1 MRIIAKCALL
11 RSLSPDVLKRCCL
24 QIQRASVHSR
34 LQCQRQ
40 PRRIFFDYSPS
51 GRELDIVNAH
61 RRRRPSSM
69 RIVSRIESSQRYLP
83 HQSPSLSLMGTR
95 PNIIKLPSRQEQ
107 GARSAPLQAAFPPLT
122 HVDGEIPPELSPLDA
137 FAAQGRLLA
146 KQLEGTLENGRRAS
160 RLPPLMIANTLVP
173 GRPYLRSAVSAG
185 PPVAVA
191 QVDPALAAVPQP
203 QPMVQVQSPDIRPT
217 SCYPSLSDVHRASAD
232 VEALPAIT
240 PLSDRYN
247 PPNRPTRP
255 EAGDIAIIPRT
266 LSPDHFSVTTG
277 DEQDIRDDQ
286 ASIQP
291 QTSLDS
297 TGKASRS
304 PTSLSNDAAS
314 LEEPHAA
321 ALTPPKPSVWRGL
334 SSIRSVL
341 PEHPDDDRTSHLEA
355 STSSLPMMRKLSS
368 GSGFS
373 TSTPPRSPFFYLPPR
388 SPSLNSERS
397 LGGLRN
403 ARVRTNFSRPLSRTD
418 RPSLDALSRQNSSD
432 SQLPRGSCSE
442 ALPPRPSDVDVQPPV
457 APYADDNVPTPVSMT
472 SDEDFDT
479 SSENP
484 LGPAPA
490 YVYSRYSLPRGRILH
505 RDPGVL
511 HDDPRERHRFQ
522 WELPSGPPDGHV
534 ATIAHYPVQR
544 PPSPPS
550 PPPLANGIASS
561 PNQSQSE
568 GLAIRG
574 LVRSASV
581 TPDAPRSRLPETSPR
596 HRGGTSP
603 VPSPVVVPPS
613 DRAGTPS
620 APVPHLQY
628 PVPTDARDPSA
639 EEHLNKGIE
648 CHEQGSL
655 KESTYHLRIAAR
667 ANHPT
672 AMLLYALACRHGWG
686 MRPNP
691 REGVQWLR
699 RAADLVSLEVADEE
713 GRGLSAPADILETK
727 TRRAQFA
734 LSIYELGVSHM
745 NGWGI
750 EQDKALALR
759 CFEIAG
765 GSRFPLPT
773 WARIDLFLT
782 SVSV

>member
-1 MRIIAKCALL
+1 
-11 RSLSPDVLKRCCL
+11 
-24 QIQRASVHSR
+24 
-34 LQCQRQ
+34 
-40 PRRIFFDYSPS
+40 
-51 GRELDIVNAH
+51 
-61 RRRRPSSM
+61 
-69 RIVSRIESSQRYLP
+69 
-83 HQSPSLSLMGTR
+83 MGTR
-95 PNIIKLPSRQEQ
+95 PNIIKLPSQQEQ
-107 GARSAPLQAAFPPLT
+107 GARSAPLLAAFPRLA

-173 GRPYLRSAVSAG
+173 GRPYPRSDVSSG
-185 PPVAVA
+185 PPVTVTP
-191 QVDPALAAVPQP
+191 VDPSLAAIPQP
-203 QPMVQVQSPDIRPT
+203 QPTVQVQTPDFRPT
-217 SCYPSLSDVHRASAD
+217 SCYPSLSDFHRASAD
-232 VEALPAIT
+232 ADALPTIP
-240 PLSDRYN
+240 PLSNQYDR
-247 PPNRPTRP
+247 PNGSTGP

-277 DEQDIRDDQ
+277 DEQDLRDDQ
-286 ASIQP
+286 ARIRP

-297 TGKASRS
+297 ARKHSRS
-304 PTSLSNDAAS
+304 PMRSSNDAAS
-314 LEEPHAA
+314 LEGPHAA
-321 ALTPPKPSVWRGL
+321 APTPQRPSFWRGP

-341 PEHPDDDRTSHLEA
+341 PEHPDDDRTGHLEA
-355 STSSLPMMRKLSS
+355 STSSLPMTRKLSS

-388 SPSLNSERS
+388 SPSVNSERS

-403 ARVRTNFSRPLSRTD
+403 ARTQTNFSRPLSRTS
-418 RPSLDALSRQNSSD
+418 RPSLDTALSRQNSTN
-432 SQLPRGSCSE
+432 SQPPRGSGAE
-442 ALPPRPSDVDVQPPV
+442 APPSRPSDVDVRPPV
-457 APYADDNVPTPVSMT
+457 APYAGDNVPTPVSMS
-472 SDEDFDT
+472 SDDDFDA
-479 SSENP
+479 SENSP
-484 LGPAPA
+484 GPAPA

-505 RDPGVL
+505 RDPAVL
-511 HDDPRERHRFQ
+511 RDDPLERHRFQ
-522 WELPSGPPDGHV
+522 WELPSGSSDGHG
-534 ATIAHYPVQR
+534 ATITLYPVQR

-550 PPPLANGIASS
+550 PPLLANGITS
-561 PNQSQSE
+561 PDQSQSE
-568 GLAIRG
+568 GLAIAG
-574 LVRSASV
+574 LVQSASL
-581 TPDAPRSRLPETSPR
+581 TPDAPRYRLPETALR
-596 HRGGTSP
+596 HRGESSP
-603 VPSPVVVPPS
+603 VPPLIVPPS

-620 APVPHLQY
+620 ALAPSQDLPHVQH
-628 PVPTDARDPSA
+628 PTPTDTRDPSA

-713 GRGLSAPADILETK
+713 GRALSAPADILETK

-765 GSRFPLPT
+765 GSLKFPLF
-773 WARIDLFLT
+773 ALA
-782 SVSV
+782 